1 MISNTCIIMD
11 ALLLKGGT
19 SLIDVPELLKRL
31 DINSGQTVADL
42 GCGGGGHFVAPTAL
56 MVGSSGLVYAVDIQ
70 KKVLSSLEATL
81 KLQNIGNV
89 KIVWSDLERV
99 GATDIPEKSCD
110 VAILANILFQNKNYL
125 NILQEASR
133 LVREGGRVVVGDWKA
148 TGGAFGPPQDI
159 RVLPDTVKKLAGE
172 LTLEFVEL
180 FDVGNFHY
188 AAVFKK

>member
-1 MISNTCIIMD
+1 MG
-11 ALLLKGGT
+11 AFLLKGGT

-31 DINSGQTVADL
+31 DINSGQIVADL

-81 KLQNIGNV
+81 KLQKIGNV

-133 LVREGGRVVVGDWKA
+133 FVKEGGKVVVVDWKA
-148 TGGAFGPPQDI
+148 TGGGFGPPQDI
-159 RVLPDTVKKLAGE
+159 RVSPDMVKKMAEEINLV
-172 LTLEFVEL
+172 FVEL

>member
-1 MISNTCIIMD
+1 MD

-19 SLIDVPELLKRL
+19 SLIDVPQLLKRL
-31 DINSGQTVADL
+31 DINSGQIVADL

-133 LVREGGRVVVGDWKA
+133 LVREGGRVVVVDWKA

-159 RVLPDTVKKLAGE
+159 RVSPDLVKKMAVEIG
-172 LTLEFVEL
+172 LEFVEL
-180 FDVGNFHY
+180 FDVGDFHY